1 MQRLA
6 TELGCS
12 VMSLYNHVPSKS
24 ALLDGVADQVMS
36 AIEVI
41 PMTHGAWEERLHAQ
55 ASAVRKIAGAHPRCA
70 MMAVSRRP
78 APVSMVRQAET
89 ALATLREGGFGGQD
103 AVRILRTFLAYISG
117 SILREVGV
125 APGQADADEI
135 TSARR
140 CPRAAEFPQVPNLS
154 AELHADDPEA
164 DFEFGLEL
172 LMHAVVSRSCAPSRR
187 DPATVRTEVPAGAP
201 AASSSPDR
209 AGHPRCS
216 TRRPGRAPRPP
227 A

>member
-12 VMSLYNHVPSKS
+12 VMSLYNYVPSKR

-36 AIEVI
+36 AIAVI

-55 ASAVRKIAGAHPRCA
+55 ASAIRKIAGAHPRCA

-89 ALATLREGGFGGQD
+89 ALATLREAGFGSQD
-103 AVRILRTFLAYISG
+103 AVRILRTYLAYISG

-135 TSARR
+135 TGGRR
-140 CPRAAEFPQVPNLS
+140 CPQEG
-154 AELHADDPEA
+154 PEA
-164 DFEFGLEL
+164 DFDFGLGL

-187 DPATVRTEVPAGAP
+187 NPATGRTEFPAGAR
-201 AASSSPDR
+201 AASS
-209 AGHPRCS
+209 
-216 TRRPGRAPRPP
+216 
-227 A
+227 